1 MCSVTLVGCDSAT
14 PRTASLQAPLSM
26 GFSRQESW
34 SRLPCWPPGNPCNPE
49 IEPKFLTP
57 PALAGGFFITSTTW
71 EAHPGETDL
80 QQECTRWPWAWTES
94 NTRATHSAASRAHG
108 EKGSRHGRSHG
119 LLRPRGAR
127 QPPATGPQ
135 LQGHRGAPARTG
147 PTTALAPEPETV
159 APAVTSLTSPAH
171 SAEPFRVRESPLPPH
186 GFPSKL
192 STADAALSFARGSA
206 KSQT

>member
-108 EKGSRHGRSHG
+108 EKGSQSLLEPQSRPPAPTGSPPAASHRPSAPRTPGGPCPHGPHHCA
-119 LLRPRGAR
+119 RPGAR
-127 QPPATGPQ
+127 DCGAS
-135 LQGHRGAPARTG
+135 GHLSDLTCTLGRAVSGSGVTPAPARL
-147 PTTALAPEPETV
+147 PLQAQ
-159 APAVTSLTSPAH
+159 H
-171 SAEPFRVRESPLPPH
+171 SRCRFVFCQREC
-186 GFPSKL
+186 
-192 STADAALSFARGSA
+192 
-206 KSQT
+206 